1 MARIIGVGLR
11 HIGPDSRNETPAAVG
26 KNQEKMEL
34 TLSMCLLQDLQGAS
48 FERMGPTGNG
58 DRLGKVFEM
67 GSVSCFPLIE
77 SATPI

>member
-1 MARIIGVGLR
+1 MATITGGGLS

-26 KNQEKMEL
+26 KNQEQMEL
-34 TLSMCLLQDLQGAS
+34 TLPMCLLQDLQGPS

-67 GSVSCFPLIE
+67 GSVSCFP
-77 SATPI
+77 STGSCMDG